1 MTSLKNA
8 SSAKLHGFDE
18 ANTVVVSGNG
28 TQVIQFGIFEAD
40 LRTGELRR
48 SGAKVRLQDQPFQI
62 LAMLLDRP
70 GKVITREELRT
81 RLWPADT
88 FVDFDHSLN
97 AAVRRLRDALGDSAE
112 NPRFVETVARRGYRF
127 LAPVNWTA
135 PAVLPGVAT
144 GLSDHTRKGWLASA
158 AAVLVLFGL
167 GVGVFLGRRAFVP
180 TITSPP
186 LAERRLTANPSE
198 DPVSSAAL
206 SLDGKYLA
214 FSDDTGTYVRQVDT
228 GETHAFVLPAGFK
241 AKPVCWFPDG
251 THVVATSVAGA
262 SNRPALWR
270 LSTIGG
276 NPRKLSEEGREA
288 AVSPD
293 GSQIAF
299 LKGGINSQEVWLMS
313 ADGQQSRK
321 IAGEIGDLFRSPVW
335 SADGKEIGFL
345 RGVYHPGEYGV
356 VPQIEILDLRT
367 NERTVVLSHAR
378 LGGAMAWA
386 NGQIIYVLDEPP
398 PSQDDSNVWAVK
410 IDPRTRKPFG
420 AGTRLTSGPG
430 QVQSL
435 SGAADGKRLAY
446 VKQSLQQDVYVA
458 RFDANGTKLQTPR
471 LMTLDERQDLPW
483 AWTPDSKQVL
493 FGSDRDGSFHI
504 FKQAPDQ
511 ITPELLVGGK
521 EQSMLPRLTPDGKD
535 IVYLQYWP
543 GFEQAQVVRLFRLSL
558 SGGPPALVLEGRGFT
573 NLQCA
578 RLPSTLCLYSQVVEK
593 RLIFFSFDPMRGE
606 GQEVAHVDDDIPY
619 AYNWSLSPDG
629 LTLAVAKSQK
639 MDLLAKPDIR
649 LLSLA
654 GHTDRTISLK
664 EWPTVSSVDWAA
676 DGKSLLVSTATST
689 GTNALLSVDL
699 TGRARPLWE
708 QTKMVVGWAIPSP
721 DGRYLALWQA
731 SGNSNVWMIENF

>member
-1 MTSLKNA
+1 MTSLKNTG
-8 SSAKLHGFDE
+8 SARLHEFEQGK
-18 ANTVVVSGNG
+18 TVAVSGNG
-28 TQVIQFGIFEAD
+28 MQVIQFGIFEAD

-48 SGAKVRLQDQPFQI
+48 NGAKVRLQEQPFQI
-62 LAMLLDRP
+62 LAMLLDRR
-70 GKVITREELRT
+70 GEVVTREELRT
-81 RLWPADT
+81 RLWPVDT

-127 LAPVNWTA
+127 LAPVNGPA
-135 PAVLPGVAT
+135 PAVIPEIAT
-144 GLSDHTRKGWLASA
+144 PLSHATRKGWIASA
-158 AAVLVLFGL
+158 AVVLLLVGL
-167 GVGVFLGRRAFVP
+167 GVGVYLGRRASVP

-186 LAERRLTANPSE
+186 LVERRLTANPSE

-206 SLDGKYLA
+206 SPDGRYLA
-214 FSDDTGTYVRQVDT
+214 FSDDTGSYVRQVDT
-228 GETHAFVLPAGFK
+228 GETHAIVLPEGFK
-241 AKPVCWFPDG
+241 AKPICWFPDG
-251 THVVATSVAGA
+251 THLVATSAAG
-262 SNRPALWR
+262 SSRWPGLWR

-276 NPRKLSEEGREA
+276 SPRKLSDEGREA

-299 LKGGINSQEVWLMS
+299 LRGAINTQEVWVMS

-321 IAGEIGDLFRSPVW
+321 VAGELGDIFRSPVW
-335 SADGKEIGFL
+335 SADGKEIAFL
-345 RGVYHPGEYGV
+345 RGVYHPGAYGV
-356 VPQIEILDLRT
+356 VPQIETLNIRT

-378 LGGAMAWA
+378 LGEAMAWV
-386 NGQIIYVLDEPP
+386 NGQIIYVLGEAP
-398 PSQDDSNVWAVK
+398 PSQDDSNVWAVR
-410 IDPRTRKPFG
+410 IDPRTRKPLG
-420 AGTRLTSGPG
+420 TGTRLTSGPG
-430 QVQSL
+430 GVRYL
-435 SGAADGKRLAY
+435 GAAADGKRLAY
-446 VKQSLQQDVYVA
+446 VKQSLQQDVYIA
-458 RFDANGTKLQTPR
+458 RLEANGTKLQTPR

-535 IVYLQYWP
+535 IVYLQYSQW
-543 GFEQAQVVRLFRLSL
+543 FEQAQAVRMFRLSL
-558 SGGPPALVLEGRGFT
+558 SGGPPELVLEGRGFT

-578 RLPSTLCLYSQVVEK
+578 RLPSTLCLYSQVVDK
-593 RLIFFSFDPMRGE
+593 RLIFFSFDPMRGK

-639 MDLLAKPDIR
+639 MDMAAKPDIR

-654 GHTDRTISLK
+654 DHTERTISLK
-664 EWPTVSSVDWAA
+664 EWPSVSSVDWAA
-676 DGKSLLVSTATST
+676 DGKSLLASTARSD

-699 TGRARPLWE
+699 TGRAHPLWE